1 MPVRPFHRRR
11 ANTMSPNAE
20 KSIMTQ
26 RLRYADFVEFIR
38 KFERNEIPAR
48 ELYHALLWTH
58 RIYGEGYVVRRAR
71 EISAYPQR
79 YGIRAN
85 SVMVRRYF
93 AFFLARAFQSTLK
106 PTYAEFVV
114 HATSGSL
121 SKYQDDERLL
131 SQLADAPE
139 KFVRRILDRS
149 PKV

>member
-1 MPVRPFHRRR
+1 
-11 ANTMSPNAE
+11 MSSDTE
-20 KSIMTQ
+20 KGIIMQ
-26 RLRYADFVEFIR
+26 RLRYADFAELIR
-38 KFERNEIPAR
+38 RFEKNEIPAR
-48 ELYHALLWTH
+48 ELYRAILWTH
-58 RIYGEGYVVRRAR
+58 RIYGEGYVVGRAR

-93 AFFLARAFQSTLK
+93 TCFFARAFQSTLR

-114 HATSGSL
+114 HATNGSL
-121 SKYQDDERLL
+121 STYQADERLL

-139 KFVRRILDRS
+139 KVVRRILDRA

>member
-1 MPVRPFHRRR
+1 MAFHRRK
-11 ANTMSPNAE
+11 ANAMSSSTE
-20 KSIMTQ
+20 KGITDQ
-26 RLRYADFVEFIR
+26 RLRYADFAEFIR
-38 KFERNEIPAR
+38 RFGRNEIPAR
-48 ELYHALLWTH
+48 ELYRAIMWTH

-93 AFFLARAFQSTLK
+93 TCFFARAFKATLR

-114 HATSGSL
+114 HATNGNPN
-121 SKYQDDERLL
+121 KYQDDERLL

-139 KFVRRILDRS
+139 KFVRRILDRA

>member
-1 MPVRPFHRRR
+1 
-11 ANTMSPNAE
+11 MSPNTE
-20 KSIMTQ
+20 KGIITQ
-26 RLRYADFVEFIR
+26 HLRYADFAEFIR
-38 KFERNEIPAR
+38 RFERNEIPAR
-48 ELYHALLWTH
+48 ELYRAIMRTH
-58 RIYGEGYVVRRAR
+58 RIYGEGYVVRHAR

-93 AFFLARAFQSTLK
+93 ACFFARAFQSTLR

-114 HATSGSL
+114 HATNSSL

-139 KFVRRILDRS
+139 KFVRKILDRS